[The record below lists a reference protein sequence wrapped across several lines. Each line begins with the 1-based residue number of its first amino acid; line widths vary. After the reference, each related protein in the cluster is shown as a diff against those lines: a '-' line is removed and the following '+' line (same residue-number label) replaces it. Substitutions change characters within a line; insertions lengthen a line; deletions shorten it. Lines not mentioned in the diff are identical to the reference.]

1 MISSRGVLK
10 SRYYILRIHCHTIVH
25 IVQDILTFTIWNS
38 NSLQIPTYCISR
50 FKVWKYASDSNI
62 LWCSHVNAYSKITK
76 NTCAADNILTAL
88 RHLSA
93 VFKLFIVMRVFVLQ
107 FTYTLTKKVDFVSY
121 PVIVLF
127 YTCVG

>member
-1 MISSRGVLK
+1 MRLIQI
-10 SRYYILRIHCHTIVH
+10 YYDVATSTRTAR
-25 IVQDILTFTIWNS
+25 
-38 NSLQIPTYCISR
+38 SL
-50 FKVWKYASDSNI
+50 
-62 LWCSHVNAYSKITK
+62 K